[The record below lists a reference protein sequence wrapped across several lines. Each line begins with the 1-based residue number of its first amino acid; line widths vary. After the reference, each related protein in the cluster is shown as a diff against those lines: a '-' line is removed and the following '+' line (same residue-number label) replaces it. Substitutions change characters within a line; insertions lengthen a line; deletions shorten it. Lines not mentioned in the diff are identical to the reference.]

1 MSKYY
6 QLIENEDVADLYIF
20 GDISAYGQWWED
32 DPSRSAYNI
41 VNELKEIQASNVNV
55 HINSYGGDVSE
66 GLAIYNTLKS
76 LNKNVTTICDGFA
89 CSAASVVFC
98 AGDKRVM
105 SDSSLLMIHNAWTYT
120 HGNSEALRK
129 TAEDLDIITQAS
141 VNAYKLTANISEE
154 EIKNLMDNESWI
166 TAESAV
172 EMGFATDIVN
182 KKEDGVNQSAF
193 DLIKGK
199 LLAEPE
205 QKGNE
210 PNWEELAEKV
220 AEKVKALLPEEKEE
234 EEKVHEDVEQQQL
247 SGWEAFFK

>member
-6 QLIENEDVADLYIF
+6 QLTENEDVADLYIF
-20 GDISAYGQWWED
+20 GHISAYGQWGDD
-32 DPSRSAYNI
+32 DPDRSAYNI

-89 CSAASVVFC
+89 CSVASVVFC

-105 SDSSLLMIHNAWTYT
+105 SDSSLLMIHNAWTYAA
-120 HGNSEALRK
+120 GNSEDLRK

-141 VNAYKLTANISEE
+141 VNAYKLTTNISEE

-166 TAESAV
+166 TPESAV

-205 QKGNE
+205 QKGKE

>member
-1 MSKYY
+1 MKAGL
-6 QLIENEDVADLYIF
+6 QLKV
-20 GDISAYGQWWED
+20 Q
-32 DPSRSAYNI
+32 SRW
-41 VNELKEIQASNVNV
+41 
-55 HINSYGGDVSE
+55 D
-66 GLAIYNTLKS
+66 
-76 LNKNVTTICDGFA
+76 
-89 CSAASVVFC
+89 
-98 AGDKRVM
+98 
-105 SDSSLLMIHNAWTYT
+105 
-120 HGNSEALRK
+120 
-129 TAEDLDIITQAS
+129 
-141 VNAYKLTANISEE
+141 
-154 EIKNLMDNESWI
+154 
-166 TAESAV
+166 
-172 EMGFATDIVN
+172 VN

>member
-1 MSKYY
+1 M
-6 QLIENEDVADLYIF
+6 
-20 GDISAYGQWWED
+20 
-32 DPSRSAYNI
+32 
-41 VNELKEIQASNVNV
+41 KEIQASNVNV

-89 CSAASVVFC
+89 CSVASVVFC

-105 SDSSLLMIHNAWTYT
+105 SDSSLLMIHNAWTYAA
-120 HGNSEALRK
+120 GNSEDLRK

-220 AEKVKALLPEEKEE
+220 AEKVKALLPEEK
-234 EEKVHEDVEQQQL
+234 VHEDVEQQQL

>member
-6 QLIENEDVADLYIF
+6 QLTENEDVADLYIF
-20 GDISAYGQWWED
+20 GDISAYGQWGDD
-32 DPSRSAYNI
+32 DPDRSAYNI

-105 SDSSLLMIHNAWTYT
+105 SDSSLLMIHNAWTYAQ
-120 HGNSEALRK
+120 GNSEVLRK

-205 QKGNE
+205 QKGKE
-210 PNWEELAEKV
+210 PNWEKLAEKV

>member
-6 QLIENEDVADLYIF
+6 QLTENEDVADLYIF
-20 GDISAYGQWWED
+20 GDISAYGQWGDD
-32 DPSRSAYNI
+32 DPDRSAYNI

-89 CSAASVVFC
+89 CSVASVVFC

-105 SDSSLLMIHNAWTYT
+105 SDSSLLMIHNAWTYAQ
-120 HGNSEALRK
+120 GNSEVLRK

-205 QKGNE
+205 QKGKE

>member
-6 QLIENEDVADLYIF
+6 QLTENEDVADLYIF
-20 GDISAYGQWWED
+20 GDISAYGQWGDD
-32 DPSRSAYNI
+32 DPDRSAYNI

-89 CSAASVVFC
+89 CSVASVVFC

-105 SDSSLLMIHNAWTYT
+105 SDSSLLMIHNAWTYAA
-120 HGNSEALRK
+120 GNSEDLRK

-205 QKGNE
+205 QKGKE

>member
-6 QLIENEDVADLYIF
+6 QLTENEDVADLYIF
-20 GDISAYGQWWED
+20 GHISAYGQWGDD
-32 DPSRSAYNI
+32 DPDRSAYNI

-89 CSAASVVFC
+89 CSVASVVFC

-105 SDSSLLMIHNAWTYT
+105 SDSSLLMIHNAWTYAA
-120 HGNSEALRK
+120 GNSEDLRK

>member
-1 MSKYY
+1 
-6 QLIENEDVADLYIF
+6 
-20 GDISAYGQWWED
+20 
-32 DPSRSAYNI
+32 
-41 VNELKEIQASNVNV
+41 
-55 HINSYGGDVSE
+55 
-66 GLAIYNTLKS
+66 
-76 LNKNVTTICDGFA
+76 
-89 CSAASVVFC
+89 
-98 AGDKRVM
+98 M
-105 SDSSLLMIHNAWTYT
+105 SDSSLLMIHNAWTYAQ
-120 HGNSEALRK
+120 GNSEVLRK

>member
-6 QLIENEDVADLYIF
+6 QLTENEDVADLYIF
-20 GDISAYGQWWED
+20 GHISAYGQWGDD
-32 DPSRSAYNI
+32 DPDRSAYNI

-89 CSAASVVFC
+89 CSVASVVFC

-105 SDSSLLMIHNAWTYT
+105 SDSSLLMIHNAWTYAA
-120 HGNSEALRK
+120 GNSEDLRK

-205 QKGNE
+205 QKGKE

>member
-6 QLIENEDVADLYIF
+6 QLTENEDVADLYIF
-20 GDISAYGQWWED
+20 GDISAYGQWGDD
-32 DPSRSAYNI
+32 DPDRSAYNI

-89 CSAASVVFC
+89 CSVASVVFC

-105 SDSSLLMIHNAWTYT
+105 SDSSLLMIHNAWTYAA
-120 HGNSEALRK
+120 GNSEALRK

-166 TAESAV
+166 TPESAV

-205 QKGNE
+205 QKGKE